1 MTPEEIRNGWL
12 IVGDSMKSRRETSP
26 SGRLL
31 VGSKG
36 LGRLG
41 ALRLGRKVELTTRP
55 KSEPGVQYRMEI
67 DWADFEQAR
76 VVEDGELSVTR
87 EKAPLESH
95 GTEITISQL
104 PSPWTKSDIK
114 RLARAILLL
123 RDPFADEQRFHAS
136 LKAEEFEELEALA
149 ACRT

>member
-1 MTPEEIRNGWL
+1 EEIRNGWL
-12 IVGDSMKSRRETSP
+12 IVGDSMKSGSETSP

-41 ALRLGRKVELTTRP
+41 ALRLGRKDELTTRP
-55 KSEPGVQYRMEI
+55 KTEPGRQYRLEI
-67 DWADFEQAR
+67 DWSACDHAR
-76 VVEDGELSVTR
+76 VVEDVELKVVN
-87 EKAPLESH
+87 EEAPLGAGY

-104 PSPWTKSDIK
+104 PSPWTKADIK

-123 RDPFADEQRFHAS
+123 RDPFAKKQTFQAVLR
-136 LKAEEFEELEALA
+136 AEEFEELEALA
-149 ACRT
+149 REG